1 MNMDQFI
8 TILLGSTLMST
19 LMSTLI
25 STLILEPFREKKKYR
40 FDEKKRVYDSIIV
53 FCQVY
58 LYPEE
63 ARYSLGVARYDIRC
77 LSIKD
82 MKSNALHDIKMS
94 IPKVKMITENRKII
108 KCIEEFICY
117 KNEDKFEAI
126 VSCFQ
131 KDLYR

>member
-1 MNMDQFI
+1 MIQFI
-8 TILLGSTLMST
+8 TILLGSTIMST
-19 LMSTLI
+19 FI
-25 STLILEPFREKKKYR
+25 SSLILEPLREIRKYK
-40 FDEKKRVYDSIIV
+40 FDEKKRVYDSIIT
-53 FCQVY
+53 FCQIY

-63 ARYSLGVARYDIRC
+63 ARYSLGVARYDIRI
-77 LSIKD
+77 LSTED
-82 MKSNALHDIKMS
+82 MKIYALHDLKIS
-94 IPKVKMITENRKII
+94 IPKVKMITENRKVI

>member
-1 MNMDQFI
+1 MNQFI
-8 TILLGSTLMST
+8 SILLGSTLLST
-19 LMSTLI
+19 LMSTFI
-25 STLILEPFREKKKYR
+25 STLILEPFRERKKYR

-53 FCQVY
+53 FCQIY

-63 ARYSLGVARYDIRC
+63 ASYSVGVERYDIRC

-82 MKSNALHDIKMS
+82 MKTNALRDIKMS
-94 IPKVKMITENRKII
+94 IPKVKMITKNRKII
-108 KCIEEFICY
+108 KCIEEFIFY
-117 KNEDKFEAI
+117 KNEEKFEAM

>member
-1 MNMDQFI
+1 MNQFI
-8 TILLGSTLMST
+8 SILLGSTLLST
-19 LMSTLI
+19 LMSTFI
-25 STLILEPFREKKKYR
+25 STLILEPFRERKKYR

-53 FCQVY
+53 FCQIY

-63 ARYSLGVARYDIRC
+63 ARYSVGVERYDIRC

-82 MKSNALHDIKMS
+82 MKKNALRDIKMS
-94 IPKVKMITENRKII
+94 IPKVKMITKNRKII
-108 KCIEEFICY
+108 KCIEEFIFY
-117 KNEDKFEAI
+117 KNEEKFEAM